1 MEFGNLK
8 SGFPEWDPLRAPW
21 NWIKIEKWNAITLL
35 TGFLKVINWI
45 SAPKLI
51 YEVNIVN

>member
-8 SGFPEWDPLRAPW
+8 SGFPEWDPLRAAW

-35 TGFLKVINWI
+35 TDFLKVINWI